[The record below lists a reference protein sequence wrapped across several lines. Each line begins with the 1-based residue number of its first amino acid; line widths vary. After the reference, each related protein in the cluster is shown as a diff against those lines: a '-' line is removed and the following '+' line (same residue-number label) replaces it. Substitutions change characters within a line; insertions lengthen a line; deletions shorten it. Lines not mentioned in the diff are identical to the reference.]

1 MKGELCMRILA
12 LGFAMASLVSAPMAA
27 MAESPWTVKIGVS
40 QINPKSG
47 NGTLVNGLSMDVSS
61 EVGLTPAIEY
71 KFAPNIVGEVLLAIP
86 FEHEVKFTN
95 AAGVPQGKAATFK
108 HLPPTFTA
116 KYLFTPTA
124 AFSPY
129 VGLGLNYT
137 LVYGEETMGIL
148 VGKKLKG
155 KDSFGLAATV
165 GFEYRIPNSQWGVA
179 ADLRYAKIKSDL
191 TLDSGAGAADI
202 GSLTVD
208 PMVLGVSAAYHF

>member
-1 MKGELCMRILA
+1 MRTLA
-12 LGFAMASLVSAPMAA
+12 LSLTLASLALLPLTAS
-27 MAESPWTVKIGVS
+27 AESPWSVKVGVS

-47 NGTLVNGLSMDVSS
+47 NGSLAGGAFESDVSS
-61 EVGLTPAIEY
+61 EVGFTPAIEY

-86 FEHEVKFTN
+86 FEHDVKDTKSDTKI
-95 AAGVPQGKAATFK
+95 ASFK

-116 KYLFTPTA
+116 KYLFTPDA

-137 LVYGEETMGIL
+137 LVYDEKIVIAGA
-148 VGKKLKG
+148 KLRG

-165 GFEYRIPNSQWGVA
+165 GFEYRMPNSPWGVA
-179 ADLRYAKIKSDL
+179 ADLRYIKIKSDL
-191 TLDSGAGAADI
+191 TLDTGTGAADI

-208 PMVLGVSAAYHF
+208 PMVLGLSAVYHY